1 MDLTGDRIMNGIDAD
16 AGALNPD
23 SPIPLYRQLA
33 DILAGR
39 VRNGEY
45 PVGSRIPSENA
56 LSAAYGI
63 GRPTARQATE
73 YLIRKGLLKR
83 KRGSGT
89 YVQARSNEVDLFSL
103 GGTMSAFRNKGI
115 HISTRLCRPVG
126 RIHVQDG
133 VENPFS
139 GNHAYFVSRI
149 SSVDDKP
156 VLLEEMY
163 LSTVLFPDIDTIELA
178 GKSISQVVEDVYY
191 QKPSGGKQTF
201 CVVVPG
207 SERGPQLGISGK
219 SPTLLVKRFLDFPR
233 MENGIYAELYCLTD
247 RFVFFQT
254 LGGKIL

>member
-1 MDLTGDRIMNGIDAD
+1 
-16 AGALNPD
+16 
-23 SPIPLYRQLA
+23 
-33 DILAGR
+33 
-39 VRNGEY
+39 
-45 PVGSRIPSENA
+45 
-56 LSAAYGI
+56 
-63 GRPTARQATE
+63 
-73 YLIRKGLLKR
+73 
-83 KRGSGT
+83 
-89 YVQARSNEVDLFSL
+89 
-103 GGTMSAFRNKGI
+103 
-115 HISTRLCRPVG
+115 
-126 RIHVQDG
+126 
-133 VENPFS
+133 
-139 GNHAYFVSRI
+139 
-149 SSVDDKP
+149 VDDKP

-201 CVVVPG
+201 CVAVPG